1 MDLITPDQAE
11 ALVEKGKPLRERTM
25 AQSVEFDEPRV
36 GKQTMLDRL
45 GVLALTLFN
54 LVVLAGFG
62 WIVLRAVR
70 SLL

>member
-1 MDLITPDQAE
+1 
-11 ALVEKGKPLRERTM
+11 M
-25 AQSVEFDEPRV
+25 AQSVELDEPRV

-62 WIVLRAVR
+62 WIVLRVVR

>member
-1 MDLITPDQAE
+1 
-11 ALVEKGKPLRERTM
+11 M
-25 AQSVEFDEPRV
+25 APSVELDEPRV

-54 LVVLAGFG
+54 LVVLAGVG
-62 WIVLRAVR
+62 WIVLRVVR

>member
-1 MDLITPDQAE
+1 
-11 ALVEKGKPLRERTM
+11 M
-25 AQSVEFDEPRV
+25 AQSVELDEPRV

-45 GVLALTLFN
+45 GVLALALFD

-62 WIVLRAVR
+62 WIVLWASR